1 MKTSLP
7 PAIAAEV
14 AAACDDWSQSKKIA
28 RLWNRDKTLWT
39 SADEDKWL
47 GWLDIAE
54 RQFAQRRRFEDIA
67 REVKSKGYRDAVLL
81 GMGGS
86 SLCPEVLALTFGR
99 QEEFPALHILDSTD
113 PAQVKAIEGI
123 ADPKTSLYIV
133 SSKSGSTLEPNIFH
147 QYFYEKSGRDGSRF
161 IAITD
166 PGSKM
171 EKIAK
176 EQNFGLICYGDPS
189 IGGRY
194 SALSDFGMVA
204 GAAMG
209 LDVPQFLE
217 GAVGMTQLC
226 RGEDAAKNPGVS
238 LGLALGTLAKR
249 GHDKVTL
256 IASPAIFDVGAWLEQ
271 LIAES
276 TGKNGKALIP
286 VDREAVGA
294 PEVYGNDRVFVY
306 LRYSARYEPEQDEAV
321 DRLEAAGQPV
331 IRLEIAD
338 TYELG
343 AEFFRWEIAV
353 AVAGAAAF
361 LAPPA
366 PKFVHASSA
375 QWGTGLTSSLGSRPK
390 RGSEGCS

>member
-194 SALSDFGMVA
+194 SALSDADCCSGNSLKQSNMRLY
-204 GAAMG
+204 AA
-209 LDVPQFLE
+209 P
-217 GAVGMTQLC
+217 C
-226 RGEDAAKNPGVS
+226 C
-238 LGLALGTLAKR
+238 
-249 GHDKVTL
+249 
-256 IASPAIFDVGAWLEQ
+256 WL
-271 LIAES
+271 
-276 TGKNGKALIP
+276 P
-286 VDREAVGA
+286 
-294 PEVYGNDRVFVY
+294 
-306 LRYSARYEPEQDEAV
+306 
-321 DRLEAAGQPV
+321 
-331 IRLEIAD
+331 
-338 TYELG
+338 
-343 AEFFRWEIAV
+343 
-353 AVAGAAAF
+353 
-361 LAPPA
+361 
-366 PKFVHASSA
+366 
-375 QWGTGLTSSLGSRPK
+375 
-390 RGSEGCS
+390 